1 MEQKEY
7 PVGSRFQVNGQWY
20 EVKPCIGD
28 IVCTD
33 CSFNSKG
40 AKICECRKPDYIP
53 DCVAPFRKDNANVYY
68 VAIDPPTDTLDTGM
82 LSRKIGSFFYDEGV
96 KLQVCDANVNG
107 RIYTCTKYCYYSQF
121 ALCSRYIRT
130 HGLCTKY
137 TRSDGKN
144 VYFKEVKDEVKQIN
158 PDNRQQ
164 AN

>member
-33 CSFNSKG
+33 CSFNSKN

-68 VAIDPPTDTLDTGM
+68 VKIDPPTDFLDAAPLT
-82 LSRKIGSFFYDEGV
+82 RPIGSYFYDRGM
-96 KLQVCDANVNG
+96 KLQVCDASNG
-107 RIYTCTKYCYYSQF
+107 DRLFPCFKYCHYHLEKCGDSMNIHGF
-121 ALCSRYIRT
+121 CGIMTRT
-130 HGLCTKY
+130 D
-137 TRSDGKN
+137 RKN
-144 VYFKEVKDEVKQIN
+144 VYFKEVKDE
-158 PDNRQQ
+158 
-164 AN
+164 